1 MRHIITGGSGFTGKV
16 LTRLLLETGSTV
28 VHFDQ
33 NPIEDGIAK
42 GDFQTVKGDIRRP
55 DDVERLNLTAGD
67 VVYHLA
73 ARQFANDVPKHN
85 RDEWFSD
92 VNVNGTQNIVDAMQK
107 AGSKNLI
114 FFSTDMTY
122 GKPGICPI
130 PPDSEQ
136 KPLGPYGKSKLLAE
150 KILMDAEGINATIF
164 RPRLI
169 TGYGRLGILG
179 KLFSLIYRGLP
190 VPMIG
195 DGSNRYQM
203 VGVDDCA
210 RAAILAVEKGCPP
223 GPFNLGS
230 KSPPTTYDLLS
241 GIIAHAKS
249 RSKLLPIPATAIK
262 TVLSAMDRIGATL
275 LYPEQFMI
283 ADADIMLETSSTVEQ
298 LGWSPSLDDVSMMNA
313 AYDAFIATRR

>member
-33 NPIEDGIAK
+33 NPIEDGIAQ
-42 GDFQTVKGDIRRP
+42 GDFQAVKGDIRRP

-241 GIIAHAKS
+241 GVIAHAKS

-298 LGWSPSLDDVSMMNA
+298 LGWFPSLDDVSMMNA

>member
-16 LTRLLLETGSTV
+16 LTRLLLKTGNTV

-33 NPIEDGIAK
+33 KPVADGI
-42 GDFQTVKGDIRRP
+42 FRERIQTVTGDIRNR
-55 DDVERLNLTAGD
+55 DDVERLNLAAGD
-67 VVYHLA
+67 VIYHLA
-73 ARQFANDVPKHN
+73 ARQFANDVPKRN
-85 RDEWFSD
+85 RDEWFSE
-92 VNVNGTQNIVDAMQK
+92 VNVNGTQIIVDAMQK
-107 AGSKNLI
+107 AGSKKLV

-122 GKPGICPI
+122 GNPGICPI
-130 PPDSEQ
+130 PPDCEQ
-136 KPLGPYGKSKLLAE
+136 KPLGPYGRSKLLAE
-150 KILMDAEGINATIF
+150 KILMNAEGINATIF

-169 TGYGRLGILG
+169 TGSGRLGILG
-179 KLFSLIYRGLP
+179 KLFGLIYRGLP

-210 RAAILAVEKGCPP
+210 RAAMLAVRKGCPP

-230 KSPPTTYDLLS
+230 KSPPTTYDLLT

-249 RSKLLPIPATAIK
+249 RSRLLPIPAPAIK
-262 TVLSAMDRIGATL
+262 AVLSAMDRIGATL

-283 ADADIMLETSSTVEQ
+283 ADADIMLETSGTVEQ

-313 AYDAFIATRR
+313 AYDAFITTRR